1 MVLWPVLYLAF
12 LISSLGVNTASIIKL
27 LEARYRAASTL
38 QATFLERYTENGHVV
53 RIESGIAYFRRPGKM
68 RWEYEAPEK
77 NLFLVDGKSAW
88 FYVAADRTVTK
99 MPAKQSS
106 DWRTPLALLAGEM
119 KISRVCSQ
127 VTFAPAG
134 QAAQTPSGVVLS
146 CQLKD
151 ARQSQDGDSAHTSGG
166 PLVTDAVFFEV
177 APENGDLRRILI
189 KQSGGVQVEFQFT
202 GWLFNP
208 LISQSM
214 FHFVPPSGVTIVT
227 GELPSSEP
235 APR

>member
-1 MVLWPVLYLAF
+1 MEAAPPWTGIVAR
-12 LISSLGVNTASIIKL
+12 

-38 QATFLERYTENGHVV
+38 QATFLERYSENGHVV

-77 NLFLVDGKSAW
+77 NLFLVDGRSAW

-99 MPAKQSS
+99 IPAKQSS

-127 VTFAPAG
+127 VTLAPG
-134 QAAQTPSGVVLS
+134 QAATPGGVVLS

-151 ARQSQDGDSAHTSGG
+151 ARQSKDRDSAHSGGG
-166 PLVTDAVFFEV
+166 PLATDAFIFEV
-177 APENGDLRRILI
+177 APENGNLRRILI
-189 KQSGGVQVEFQFT
+189 AQSGGVQVEFQFT

-208 LISQSM
+208 PIPQSM
-214 FHFVPPSGVTIVT
+214 FHFIPPPGVTIVT
-227 GELPSSEP
+227 GELPTNEP
-235 APR
+235 SAR